1 MMKKEF
7 KISEILNAVNTI
19 SKMEKRKG
27 KNIEVKKVPTENND
41 VLTLN
46 NEVKSNKSDILV
58 LNQIIE

>member
-58 LNQIIE
+58 LNEMIE